1 MTPRAATALLAVAA
15 ALACVVVT
23 GWELDASSLWLDEAF
38 TVHDARRS
46 VGDILAQR
54 GEAYGGAHHPP
65 LYFLVV
71 KGAMGVCGSGETCVR
86 APSVLADAGV
96 GALLVVLA
104 MRWLGRAGAI
114 ASALLWPSLPY
125 ALKYAQQARH
135 YPLLALLAVAT
146 LVVACRVLALDRP
159 GRASERAC
167 ALFGLCA
174 GLTLA
179 THLFA
184 IPWTFALALWCLG
197 WGLAQRR
204 SARDDLPN
212 ARGWVV
218 VATGFALGLLPL
230 APGLSTMIAGLGA
243 GELVSQS
250 GPVENWR
257 ELVVDVTTAA
267 LDSPIVPA
275 LALVAIVLGPRRPLA
290 LSLVLL
296 ALAPLVAVLVR
307 NPVHFV
313 PLRYFMPSVTV
324 TVLATAAGFAAIASV
339 PARVPAKWRRVATTI
354 AAALVVA
361 FAVPLASLHVAGIR
375 KHFALDAF
383 EPWRETAA
391 WIAAQAQPGDAVMPV
406 PFALVRVPF
415 EVYDP
420 AMPVLEPDAE
430 LGGVERVFLVASHV
444 DGERVQLRRDA
455 LARLRREGFVPVRP
469 RDLPRSKTIE
479 ITVFERR

>member
-1 MTPRAATALLAVAA
+1 VTPRAATALLAVAA

-23 GWELDASSLWLDEAF
+23 GWELDRTSLWLDEAF

-71 KGAMGVCGSGETCVR
+71 KGAMAVCGDGETCVR

-104 MRWLGRAGAI
+104 MRWFGKAGAI
-114 ASALLWPSLPY
+114 AAAVTWPSLPY

-135 YPLLALLAVAT
+135 YPLFALVAVAT
-146 LVVACRVLALDRP
+146 LVMAARVLALDGR
-159 GRASERAC
+159 GRASDRAC
-167 ALFGLCA
+167 AGLGLLA

-184 IPWTFALALWCLG
+184 IPWTFALALWCFG
-197 WGLAQRR
+197 WWLAQRR
-204 SARDDLPN
+204 GAPHELPR
-212 ARGWVV
+212 ARGWLV
-218 VATGFALGLLPL
+218 VAVGFVVGLLPL
-230 APGLSTMIAGLGA
+230 APGLAAMLAGLGA
-243 GELVSQS
+243 GELVSDS

-257 ELVVDVTTAA
+257 ELVVDLTTVA
-267 LDSPIVPA
+267 LRSPVVPA
-275 LALVAIVLGPRRPLA
+275 LALVAIALGPRRPLA

-313 PLRYFMPSVTV
+313 PLRYFMPSVAV
-324 TVLATAAGFAAIASV
+324 VVLAIAAGFAAILGA
-339 PARVPAKWRRVATTI
+339 PARVPASWRRVAQI
-354 AAALVVA
+354 VAAALVVA

-375 KHFALDAF
+375 KHFALAAF
-383 EPWRETAA
+383 EPWRETAV
-391 WIAAQAQPGDAVMPV
+391 WIAARAQPGDAVMPV
-406 PFALVRVPF
+406 PAELVRVPF
-415 EVYDP
+415 EVYEP
-420 AMPVLEPDAE
+420 AMPVIDPAADLAD
-430 LGGVERVFLVASHV
+430 LDRVFVVASHV
-444 DGERVQLRRDA
+444 EGERVAIRRTA
-455 LARLRREGFVPVRP
+455 LARLRREGFVATRP
-469 RDLPRSKTIE
+469 ADAPRSKTIE
-479 ITVFERR
+479 VQVFERR

>member
-1 MTPRAATALLAVAA
+1 MSPRAATALLAVAA
-15 ALACVVVT
+15 ALACVLVT
-23 GWELDASSLWLDEAF
+23 GWELDRTSLWLDEAF

-71 KGAMGVCGSGETCVR
+71 KGAMAVCGTGETCVR

-96 GALLVVLA
+96 GALLVLVA
-104 MRWLGRAGAI
+104 ARWFGRAGAI
-114 ASALLWPSLPY
+114 AVALLWPSLPY

-135 YPLLALLAVAT
+135 YPLFALLGVAT
-146 LVVACRVLALDRP
+146 LVVAARVLALDRP
-159 GRASERAC
+159 GRADDRTC
-167 ALFGLCA
+167 VALGLFA

-184 IPWTFALALWCLG
+184 IPWTFALALWCSG
-197 WGLAQRR
+197 WWLAQRR
-204 SARDDLPN
+204 RAPDDLPR
-212 ARGWVV
+212 ARGWLLAGVGLVV
-218 VATGFALGLLPL
+218 GLLPL
-230 APGLSTMIAGLGA
+230 APGLAAMLAGLGE
-243 GELVSQS
+243 GELVSQR

-267 LDSPIVPA
+267 LDSAIVPA
-275 LALVAIVLGPRRPLA
+275 LALVAIVLGPRRLLP

-313 PLRYFMPSVTV
+313 PLRYFMPAVAI
-324 TVLATAAGFAAIASV
+324 TVLATAAGFAAIVGV
-339 PARVPAKWRRVATTI
+339 PARVPTKWRRAATTL

-361 FAVPLASLHVAGIR
+361 FAVPLASLHVAGLR
-375 KHFALDAF
+375 KHFALEAF

-391 WIAAQAQPGDAVMPV
+391 WIAADARPGDALLPV
-406 PFALVRVPF
+406 PEELVRVPF

-420 AMPVLEPDAE
+420 AMPVIDPSAE
-430 LGGVERVFLVASHV
+430 LGAFDRVFVVASHI
-444 DGERVQLRRDA
+444 DDERVRLRRDA
-455 LARLRREGFVPVRP
+455 LARLRREGFASTRP
-469 RDLPRSKTIE
+469 HDLPRSKTIE
-479 ITVFERR
+479 IIVFER